1 MTTDISNNFIVG
13 IPSLSESCILG
24 GANGANGDGDRD
36 GDGEA
41 IYMRNGVKIS
51 EEAEKFVQEFLAE
64 FIEKNGEDK
73 VNGTVSEIAH
83 ALEEIYYDGYDGLGG
98 EAEIRDLYVILRSGY
113 NRYIYYKFTMC
124 HICGTRYE
132 DDYEMVESFEK
143 DSMNM
148 KFFE

>member
-1 MTTDISNNFIVG
+1 MTDVSNNFIIG
-13 IPSLSESCILG
+13 IPSLSESCVLMG
-24 GANGANGDGDRD
+24 SNGDGEED
-36 GDGEA
+36 A

-51 EEAEKFVQEFLAE
+51 QEAEKFVQEFLAE
-64 FIEKNGEDK
+64 FIEKNEEDK

-83 ALEEIYYDGYDGLGG
+83 VLEEIYYDGYDGLGG

-113 NRYIYYKFTMC
+113 NRYTYYKFTMC
-124 HICGTRYE
+124 RICGARYE
-132 DDYEMVESFEK
+132 DDYEMVEIFER

>member
-1 MTTDISNNFIVG
+1 MTDVSNNFIVG
-13 IPSLSESCILG
+13 IPSLSESCILK
-24 GANGANGDGDRD
+24 GANGDGDGD
-36 GDGEA
+36 GDA

-73 VNGTVSEIAH
+73 VNGIVSEIAH
-83 ALEEIYYDGYDGLGG
+83 VLEEIYYDGYDGLGG
-98 EAEIRDLYVILRSGY
+98 EAEIRDLYVILRSEY

-124 HICGTRYE
+124 HICGDRYE
-132 DDYEMVESFEK
+132 DDYEMVESFER

-148 KFFE
+148 NFFE